1 LLYSDGNLAAFGN
14 TFIQDAYEMYTS
26 PSTYWA
32 RMEKNQS
39 IQTYAKQ
46 IREKPVLL
54 KKATQKS
61 KDLQI
66 PLDSAIRINAMKM
79 AGSF

>member
-1 LLYSDGNLAAFGN
+1 
-14 TFIQDAYEMYTS
+14 
-26 PSTYWA
+26 
-32 RMEKNQS
+32 MERHRS

-46 IREKPVLL
+46 IRELPALL

-66 PLDSAIRINAMKM
+66 PLDSAIKLDAMKM
-79 AGSF
+79 AGIK